1 MISLSQEQIGSFKS
15 FVDAHDYFIIAGHKE
30 PDGDCISSCMGMSF
44 ILKHLNKKYT
54 MINSGPF
61 KRSEIKQFA
70 NLFSD
75 QKPSLYGKQKPAL
88 LIVDCC
94 ENERL
99 GDFYI
104 DHPQFIER
112 PWSLPSR
119 CDNTSPVL
127 KGTPGGGHVAFTRL
141 LDKPFAITEYNFS
154 GPGRFRGVGGIMTG
168 CLVALQDWGGVWRF
182 AYSHGNWNMFN
193 PSGAGYFD
201 LASDP

>member
-1 MISLSQEQIGSFKS
+1 MARKEF
-15 FVDAHDYFIIAGHKE
+15 DYIDDH
-30 PDGDCISSCMGMSF
+30 
-44 ILKHLNKKYT
+44 
-54 MINSGPF
+54 
-61 KRSEIKQFA
+61 
-70 NLFSD
+70 
-75 QKPSLYGKQKPAL
+75 
-88 LIVDCC
+88 
-94 ENERL
+94 
-99 GDFYI
+99 FYI

-112 PWSLPSR
+112 SWALPSR

-168 CLVALQDWGGVWRF
+168 CLAALQDWGGVWRF

-201 LASDP
+201 LASDPLNQCAERAILCLYLRGDMAPAPQKVAII